1 MKRPYLTVLQYSMLS
16 HLVTGIGFLLLGLLD
31 FVSGS
36 AIVGLLVAALMG
48 ILFIITA
55 FGKREGMDE
64 MARSHR
70 NDAYGDG
77 FMAMMLAMV
86 ILELLDHSGTASIKL
101 TTATCI
107 CFGAGFTAI
116 GLRFRKLEKDGDD
129 E

>member
-1 MKRPYLTVLQYSMLS
+1 MCELFLSQKGRGSMKRPYLTVLQYSTLS
-16 HLVTGIGFLLLGLLD
+16 HLITGIGFLLLGLLD

-36 AIVGLLVAALMG
+36 AIVG
-48 ILFIITA
+48 ILEVI
-55 FGKREGMDE
+55 EV
-64 MARSHR
+64 MARADR
-70 NDAYGDG
+70 LDAYGVG

-86 ILELLDHSGTASIKL
+86 VLELLDHSGTASIKL

-116 GLRFRKLEKDGDD
+116 GLRFRNLEKYGED